1 MNNTS
6 NITNTTKRGR
16 GRPKKVISE
25 DMSDDVSNETE
36 VRLGIPAMLE
46 PNSHDISDEL
56 NRMDSFVYGRYY
68 NE

>member
-1 MNNTS
+1 MNNTF

-16 GRPKKVISE
+16 GRPKKVISA

-36 VRLGIPAMLE
+36 PRMGIPAMLE

>member
-6 NITNTTKRGR
+6 NITNTIKRGR
-16 GRPKKVISE
+16 GRPKKVISA

-36 VRLGIPAMLE
+36 ARTGIPAMLE